1 MLTRF
6 QQCSFLSR
14 WMQFSANSRHRLLRS
29 SVCLVLATGSIACT
43 YAEQKWKEKLSEFN
57 KGIDQEME
65 EAKGPRHRCESA
77 RGVFYKE
84 RCYVPDGRAG
94 MNQERT
100 CRMHGGLYIDGV
112 CLTNRQGPA
121 RTF

>member
-6 QQCSFLSR
+6 QQRSFLNRRTHS
-14 WMQFSANSRHRLLRS
+14 SANSRCRLFLS
-29 SVCLVLATGSIACT
+29 SVCVVLAAGSIACT

-57 KGIDQEME
+57 KGIDQEMA
-65 EAKGPRHRCESA
+65 EAKGPRHSCESA
-77 RGVFYKE
+77 DGVFYVE

-112 CLTNRQGPA
+112 CLTDRQGPA